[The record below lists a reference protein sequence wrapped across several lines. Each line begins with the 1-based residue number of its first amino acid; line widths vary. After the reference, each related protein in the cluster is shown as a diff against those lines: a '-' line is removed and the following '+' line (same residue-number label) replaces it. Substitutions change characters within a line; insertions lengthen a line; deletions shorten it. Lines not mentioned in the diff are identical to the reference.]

1 MKLWIFGQSMCLPHG
16 LNEEQGWPWLLSR
29 QLNIDYKNFAQPGA
43 DNFFIYHTF
52 LENCSLITQDDL
64 VIIGWSHPNRKS
76 FVLDDKNLFH
86 QDILP
91 NSLMYVTSTQT
102 FFRSNNIVPST
113 KSKWISLSPQPSGTE
128 FYDIWFQNYYSDYEQ
143 RCNFQSY
150 LDSVRLRIPAQYI
163 PFYFSQESISQTIRQ
178 NNNFMLEFI
187 VANNVA
193 ISKNDFHMNKI
204 GHQLWANFLL
214 EKIQS

>member
-86 QDILP
+86 
-91 NSLMYVTSTQT
+91 
-102 FFRSNNIVPST
+102 
-113 KSKWISLSPQPSGTE
+113 KSRWKKELIKKL
-128 FYDIWFQNYYSDYEQ
+128 
-143 RCNFQSY
+143 
-150 LDSVRLRIPAQYI
+150 
-163 PFYFSQESISQTIRQ
+163 
-178 NNNFMLEFI
+178 
-187 VANNVA
+187 
-193 ISKNDFHMNKI
+193 K
-204 GHQLWANFLL
+204 
-214 EKIQS
+214 